1 MATSTH
7 VSRLKSNSL
16 AGGIRR
22 FLMWHWTVFREDRLG
37 LFGLIVFAVFFLLAL
52 LAPWITPHGP
62 NEILYKAPGVVARL
76 ETPSLTYPFGTTNM
90 GRDILSQVIYGSRAA
105 ILVGL
110 LSAILVSVIGTVV
123 GLVAGF
129 YGGHWDNLLMRVV
142 DLAYGIP
149 FLPFVIVLVAL
160 LGPSFWNVVIGI
172 ALLLWRTPARVIR
185 AQVLS
190 LRERAFVKSA
200 RVLGASDAKILF
212 FTIAPNVLPLT
223 FSYTA
228 LAMGWAILAEANLS
242 FLGYGDPL
250 LMSWGKMLFRVYIIQ
265 AMTIAWWWV
274 MAPGLAIVLLVV
286 SGFFIGRAYEKVIN
300 PRLREF

>member
-1 MATSTH
+1 MVTSTLASP
-7 VSRLKSNSL
+7 SRSDS
-16 AGGIRR
+16 ASGAVRR
-22 FLMWHWTVFREDRLG
+22 FLSAQADVFRQDRLG
-37 LFGLIVFAVFFLLAL
+37 LFGLLIFVGFLLVAL
-52 LAPWITPHGP
+52 LAPWIAPHGP
-62 NEILYKAPGVVARL
+62 DEILYKSPGLVARL
-76 ETPSLTYPFGTTNM
+76 EPPSLTYPFGTTNL
-90 GRDILSQVIYGSRAA
+90 GRDIFSQVIYGSRAA

-123 GLVAGF
+123 GLIAGY
-129 YGGHWDNLLMRVV
+129 YGGYLDTLLMRLV

-160 LGPSFWNVVIGI
+160 LGPTFWNVVVGI

-200 RVLGASDAKILF
+200 RVLGASNGKILF
-212 FTIAPNVLPLT
+212 FHIAPNVLPLT
-223 FSYTA
+223 FSYSA

-250 LMSWGKMLFRVYIIQ
+250 LMSWGKILFRVYIIQ

-274 MAPGLAIVLLVV
+274 VAPGLAIVLLVV
-286 SGFFIGRAYEKVIN
+286 SGFFIGRAYEKVVN
-300 PRLREF
+300 PRLREL